1 MSMVEA
7 RELSLPQSSPIHCS
21 HSCLGL
27 TLGSCAPTPVGF
39 IATEKSMIRLSTLA
53 DAGQA
58 KLKSMDRKV
67 ILNNFFSLTLSRFL
81 RRDPSFTDFK
91 AMVFNPIRCITSMLL
106 CRKWSRGK
114 PLEGSY

>member
-27 TLGSCAPTPVGF
+27 TLGSSAPTPVVF
-39 IATEKSMIRLSTLA
+39 IAMEKSMIRLSTLA

-58 KLKSMDRKV
+58 KLKSRDRKV
-67 ILNNFFSLTLSRFL
+67 ILNNFFFSL
-81 RRDPSFTDFK
+81 
-91 AMVFNPIRCITSMLL
+91 
-106 CRKWSRGK
+106 
-114 PLEGSY
+114 